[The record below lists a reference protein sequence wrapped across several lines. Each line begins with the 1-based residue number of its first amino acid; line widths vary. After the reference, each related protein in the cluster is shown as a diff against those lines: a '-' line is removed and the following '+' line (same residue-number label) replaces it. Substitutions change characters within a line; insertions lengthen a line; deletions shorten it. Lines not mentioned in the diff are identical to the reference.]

1 MAELT
6 GAKVAEPV
14 EITETPI
21 HLSFHYNPGVAASRF
36 LTGIEKGRIVA
47 ETCPE
52 CGKTYVPPRGACSMC
67 GVATQGGVEL
77 TGIGTVASFAVV
89 SLPDPR
95 LPSPYVTAW
104 IKLDGSDI
112 TSMFLVGDVDAS
124 EVHLG
129 MRVEPVWLPED
140 EWQKNLT
147 NIKWYRPNGEPDAPY
162 ESYKDYV

>member
-6 GAKVAEPV
+6 GATVAEPV

-21 HLSFHYNPGVAASRF
+21 HLTFQYNPGIAASRF
-36 LTGIEKGRIVA
+36 LSSIEQGRIVA

-67 GVATQGGVEL
+67 GVATEGGVEL
-77 TGIGTVASFAVV
+77 TGLGTVASFAVV

-129 MRVEPVWLPED
+129 MRVEPVWVDDSER
-140 EWQKNLT
+140 QKNLT

-162 ESYKDYV
+162 ETYKDYV